1 MGSDAVIHTAVRGNV
16 TDLKKEVV
24 KREPIREDV
33 WNAFVY

>member
-1 MGSDAVIHTAVRGNV
+1 MTTVMYTAVHGYV
-16 TDLKKEVV
+16 TDLKKETV